1 MCEMMDGIRSLSAR
15 LSVSSARAS
24 LTLTLRG
31 ASERMLRLAVKAV
44 ANLVDKHRLKTGKN
58 QWSKDLSAPDVFLD
72 VFPEH
77 VEWSFPPSTTVS
89 LKAFRS
95 NFSPNP
101 LRQYDLSIP
110 MCVVADTCSVVNRLQ
125 MLWGNVHVHLQ
136 KDVGFSTGIFL
147 F

>member
-77 VEWSFPPSTTVS
+77 VGWYVSAEHHGVIEGFQVKLQSQSPPS
-89 LKAFRS
+89 
-95 NFSPNP
+95 
-101 LRQYDLSIP
+101 I
-110 MCVVADTCSVVNRLQ
+110 
-125 MLWGNVHVHLQ
+125 
-136 KDVGFSTGIFL
+136 
-147 F
+147 